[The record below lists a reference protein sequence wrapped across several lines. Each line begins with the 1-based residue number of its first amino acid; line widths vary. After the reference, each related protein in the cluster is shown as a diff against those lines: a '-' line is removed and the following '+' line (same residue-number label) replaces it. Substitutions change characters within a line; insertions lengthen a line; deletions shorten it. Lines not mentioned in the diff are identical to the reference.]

1 MGGIAVFDIDG
12 VLADVRHRL
21 HHLQRRPKRWDR
33 FFALAVD
40 DAVLARGHEMAH
52 EAVDSGLEV
61 VYSTGR
67 PERYRRDTAEWL
79 QRQGFPAGDLH
90 MRANHD
96 RRPASVTK
104 VRVARR
110 LAGVSQVS
118 YLVDDDPR
126 VVTALRRAGFT
137 VVHATWM
144 TAELDISGRSA
155 ATNPDV
161 AEAQGLLFEAQE
173 EGKT

>member
-21 HHLQRRPKRWDR
+21 HHLRRRPKRWDL

-40 DAVLARGHEMAH
+40 DAVLTPGQEMARA
-52 EAVDSGLEV
+52 AVDSGLEV

-67 PERYRRDTAEWL
+67 PERYRRDTADWL
-79 QRQGFPAGDLH
+79 RRQGFPGGDLH
-90 MRANHD
+90 MRANRD

-104 VRVARR
+104 VQVAER
-110 LAGVSQVS
+110 LAAVSEVS

-126 VVTALRRAGFT
+126 VVTALRSAGFT

-144 TAELDISGRSA
+144 TAEPDMGNPPGA
-155 ATNPDV
+155 NPDV